1 MSERLFF
8 PMNLQFYTSV
18 YTLLIILQFCSSISP
33 SSAVYVGEHPSPE
46 STNRMRAEMEVRN
59 HTNGKSDFEAR
70 QVIIV
75 TWHEV
80 SPLSALFFGLPFYVS
95 LYHWKFLTCVGK
107 S

>member
-1 MSERLFF
+1 M
-8 PMNLQFYTSV
+8 
-18 YTLLIILQFCSSISP
+18 LLIVLQFCSSISP

-59 HTNGKSDFEAR
+59 HTNGKPDFEAR
-70 QVIIV
+70 QVIVV

-95 LYHWKFLTCVGK
+95 LHYKMFLSFFGSWIVHHFGNSLKT
-107 S
+107 